1 MMKVLMVVMMLIM
14 MVVMVGDRGGVSI
27 FPGHRGDHDG
37 ADDGDDAIAC
47 NLHHDDGGG
56 VT

>member
-1 MMKVLMVVMMLIM
+1 MLIMLMMMLIM
-14 MVVMVGDRGGVSI
+14 MMVMVGDRGDVSI

-37 ADDGDDAIAC
+37 DNAIAC
-47 NLHHDDGGG
+47 NVHHDDGGG

>member
-1 MMKVLMVVMMLIM
+1 MKVLMVVMMLIM

-56 VT
+56 VP